1 MLWKIIVSLQFS
13 KPTMFNMWNL
23 HIYNISGLGQ
33 NGLPMRF
40 IVVHGLKLG
49 FLDTFMHVDDK
60 LREFTSEL
68 F

>member
-1 MLWKIIVSLQFS
+1 
-13 KPTMFNMWNL
+13 MFNMWNL

-49 FLDTFMHVDDK
+49 FLDTFMHVDNE